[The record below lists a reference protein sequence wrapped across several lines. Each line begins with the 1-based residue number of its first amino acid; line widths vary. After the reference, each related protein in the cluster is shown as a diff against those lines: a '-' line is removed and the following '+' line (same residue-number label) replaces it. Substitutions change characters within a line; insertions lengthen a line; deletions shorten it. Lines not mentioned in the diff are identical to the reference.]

1 MADLSKEL
9 PLEKLND
16 ESWAADKS
24 TRKAKAASIN
34 PINNQMA
41 WCNTNTDH
49 LGDLIRHFG
58 CFQGINPA

>member
-24 TRKAKAASIN
+24 TRQAKAASRN
-34 PINNQMA
+34 PVNNGGKTLYHQMA
-41 WCNTNTDH
+41 WCNPTTR
-49 LGDLIRHFG
+49 IT
-58 CFQGINPA
+58 